1 MAGLD
6 TELLEAYR
14 PEEGVKLE
22 PLDPR
27 KTSSLMLS
35 NPTVGAES
43 LSPADLASDR
53 ASTPSGQAE
62 AR

>member
-1 MAGLD
+1 M
-6 TELLEAYR
+6 AYR

-27 KTSSLMLS
+27 NTSCLMLS
-35 NPTVGAES
+35 NPTVGAGS

>member
-1 MAGLD
+1 M
-6 TELLEAYR
+6 AYR

-27 KTSSLMLS
+27 NTSCLIPS
-35 NPTVGAES
+35 NPTVGAGS